1 MSCQLEVPS
10 LRDIVQP
17 CPRDLITFLEASY
30 QCVVG
35 TIYTDNDYS
44 RRFHSVPATERSV
57 VTIVSLCMSVRT
69 RISETARATRAENSV
84 KFDIVLEIGE
94 RTEPPPYVVSK
105 LLCVPQNV
113 HFLFSE

>member
-1 MSCQLEVPS
+1 VSCQLEVPS

-44 RRFHSVPATERSV
+44 RRFHSVPATERSI